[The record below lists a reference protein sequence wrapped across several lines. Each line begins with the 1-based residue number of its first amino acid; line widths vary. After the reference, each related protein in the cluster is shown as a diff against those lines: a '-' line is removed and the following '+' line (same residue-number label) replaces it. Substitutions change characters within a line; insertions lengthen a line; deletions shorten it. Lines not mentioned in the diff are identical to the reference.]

1 MVNRLLLINFLFF
14 TVCCCKDAPKNRR
27 LKKEIAT
34 VSKKNELV
42 FIGKNNLS
50 FAFTKISQ
58 GQASINSWNFKFND
72 TLNEELLNITNDSLW
87 NYTFDKLTK
96 LKYKQACNPKL
107 YFDGKTFSFKSH
119 EDGNE
124 INWEKLKN
132 LVLSQLNQPFKT
144 ISLLNNGVY
153 KTSEFKVDD
162 KVCSEIISIAEKRSK
177 LKFTFI
183 DNNVKYELTGT
194 DLSKILTTNEEMKLQ
209 IDDSR
214 LYSYLNSLAKKVDR
228 IQSPI
233 SFIDA
238 SNTSRVISNSELG
251 HRLNIQAMMKEVNK
265 NFNANSSF
273 EKEVIYLLKGVPS
286 ISLTSNRNYI
296 EVNITEQKIFFFKN
310 DSIVLSSDIVTGKN
324 GMSTPKGA
332 FFIKYKETNTY
343 LDGPGYHCYVR
354 YFMPIF
360 NGIGLHDAS
369 WRSNFGGNIY
379 AASGSHGCINLPPPV
394 AAFAYNNYP
403 VGAVVIC
410 H

>member
-1 MVNRLLLINFLFF
+1 M
-14 TVCCCKDAPKNRR
+14 CCCKDAPKKRR
-27 LKKEIAT
+27 LKKQNVT
-34 VSKKNELV
+34 VSKNNELV

-58 GQASINSWNFKFND
+58 GQASINSWDFKFND
-72 TLNEELLNITNDSLW
+72 TSNKELLNITNDSLW
-87 NYTFDKLTK
+87 KYTLDKLTK
-96 LKYKQACNPKL
+96 LKYEKACNPKL
-107 YFDGKTFSFKSH
+107 YFDGKTFSFKTH
-119 EDGNE
+119 KDGNE
-124 INWEKLKN
+124 LNWEKLKN
-132 LVLSQLNQPFKT
+132 VVLSQLNRPFKT
-144 ISLLNNGVY
+144 ISLLNEGVY
-153 KTSEFKVDD
+153 KTSEIKIDD
-162 KVCSEIISIAEKRSK
+162 NVCSEIISLAEKKSK
-177 LKFTFI
+177 LKFTFT
-183 DNNVKYELTGT
+183 DNNFKYELTGA

-214 LYSYLNSLAKKVDR
+214 LYSYLNTIAKKVDR
-228 IQSPI
+228 IQGPI

-238 SNTSRVISNSELG
+238 SNTSKVISNSELG

-273 EKEVIYLLKGVPS
+273 EKEVIYLIKGVPS

-296 EVNITEQKIFFFKN
+296 EVNISEQKIYFFKN
-310 DSIVLSSDIVTGKN
+310 DSIVLSSDIVTGRN

-354 YFMPIF
+354 YFMPIY

-369 WRSNFGGNIY
+369 WRSSFGGNIY
-379 AASGSHGCINLPPPV
+379 TGSGSHGCINLPPPV